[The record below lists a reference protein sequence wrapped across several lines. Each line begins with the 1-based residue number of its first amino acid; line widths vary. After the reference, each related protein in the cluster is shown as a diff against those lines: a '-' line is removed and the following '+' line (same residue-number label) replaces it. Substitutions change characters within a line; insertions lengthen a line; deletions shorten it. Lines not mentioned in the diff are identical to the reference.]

1 PLSQPRYAEGT
12 QKHTWARASKSR
24 RVKQSKR
31 RQQLRDAQQSYR
43 RRKETEIS
51 ELKSRMKNMQLDAV
65 RLSESLVDLL
75 DDVIKDS
82 DSLKPSLYAS
92 LVSAVKHMIP
102 IANAIVEV
110 APSEIGTSPSSEDSG
125 KSSTMDQNSQ

>member
-1 PLSQPRYAEGT
+1 
-12 QKHTWARASKSR
+12 
-24 RVKQSKR
+24 
-31 RQQLRDAQQSYR
+31 
-43 RRKETEIS
+43 
-51 ELKSRMKNMQLDAV
+51 MQLDAV

-125 KSSTMDQNSQ
+125 KSSTMDQNSQRQEQDTLSLPETVVHAQLEGMLRL